1 MINQAKQ
8 NTGVINIYV
17 AIGQKNSRIAR
28 LIERLRRE
36 GVMDQTIIVATSASD
51 PAPLQ
56 YLAPYAGAAIGEW
69 FRDNKRHALIIYD
82 DLSKHAVAYR
92 QMSLLLR
99 RPPGREAYPGDVFYL
114 HSRLLE
120 RAAKL
125 SDALGGGSL
134 TALPI
139 IETQAGDVSAYI
151 PTNVISITDGQI
163 YLETDLFYQ
172 GIRPAISVGL
182 SVSRVGGAA
191 QPAAVRSVA
200 GSLRLDLAQ
209 YRELAAFSQFSSD
222 LDADTQARLARGLL
236 LTELLKQPQYSPLS
250 IWQQVVTIMA
260 GTSGSFDGIPAANVK
275 SAQEALLT
283 LVEQKHKAIIDS
295 LNAGKPDEALQ
306 KKIAELAAG
315 IAKQYHQEKK
325 DQDGPN

>member
-1 MINQAKQ
+1 
-8 NTGVINIYV
+8 
-17 AIGQKNSRIAR
+17 
-28 LIERLRRE
+28 
-36 GVMDQTIIVATSASD
+36 
-51 PAPLQ
+51 
-56 YLAPYAGAAIGEW
+56 
-69 FRDNKRHALIIYD
+69 
-82 DLSKHAVAYR
+82 
-92 QMSLLLR
+92 
-99 RPPGREAYPGDVFYL
+99 
-114 HSRLLE
+114 
-120 RAAKL
+120 
-125 SDALGGGSL
+125 
-134 TALPI
+134 
-139 IETQAGDVSAYI
+139 
-151 PTNVISITDGQI
+151 
-163 YLETDLFYQ
+163 
-172 GIRPAISVGL
+172 
-182 SVSRVGGAA
+182 
-191 QPAAVRSVA
+191 
-200 GSLRLDLAQ
+200 LAQ